1 MKEKNKK
8 KLKEELKN
16 KSLKERGITLI
27 ALVITIVVLI
37 ILAGVAINLTLSQNG
52 IFNKATQA
60 RDEYQQA
67 EINEQ
72 VALNEVTQFIEETTG
87 NGGSGTPETPE
98 TPEITEKPVSDLKA
112 GEYIKYNTGV
122 TSVGENGVVTCRVL
136 YDATSEYGVQIISD
150 KKVADVTLG
159 GSDWTTGRKS
169 YNDAITTL
177 NTETEKYLNTRYAT
191 DVRCVGSA
199 PTNQNGKF
207 VDKNSENAG
216 PATLQF
222 TTSATGAKNMKAAD
236 KNYKTD
242 TTRLE
247 KLNAMTTG
255 EEYWLASRN
264 VDSTSA
270 ECYFEVRH
278 VYDNGYLSAKAL
290 CYVHSY
296 GSTKGYS
303 ITKGL
308 RPCFSLKSDI
318 KITGGN
324 GTSES
329 PYTM

>member
-150 KKVADVTLG
+150 KKV
-159 GSDWTTGRKS
+159 
-169 YNDAITTL
+169 
-177 NTETEKYLNTRYAT
+177 
-191 DVRCVGSA
+191 
-199 PTNQNGKF
+199 
-207 VDKNSENAG
+207 
-216 PATLQF
+216 
-222 TTSATGAKNMKAAD
+222 MKHP
-236 KNYKTD
+236 KKT
-242 TTRLE
+242 
-247 KLNAMTTG
+247 
-255 EEYWLASRN
+255 
-264 VDSTSA
+264 
-270 ECYFEVRH
+270 C
-278 VYDNGYLSAKAL
+278 
-290 CYVHSY
+290 
-296 GSTKGYS
+296 
-303 ITKGL
+303 
-308 RPCFSLKSDI
+308 
-318 KITGGN
+318 
-324 GTSES
+324 
-329 PYTM
+329 